1 MADPERIMDLNL
13 NLTDEQKRAMVD
25 ERVCRIV
32 QALPP
37 RDGSLDDESLIAHYL
52 ADEWACL
59 EVAARVLAPAYGL
72 DPMDEDLIVRLQR
85 AAHEAIKAACERMTS
100 DL

>member
-1 MADPERIMDLNL
+1 M
-13 NLTDEQKRAMVD
+13 NLTDERRQAMVD

-37 RDGSLDDESLIAHYL
+37 RDEGLDADALIAEYL

-59 EVAARVLAPAYGL
+59 EVAARVVAPAFGL
-72 DPMDEDLIVRLQR
+72 DAMDDPAVVRIQR
-85 AAHEAIKAACERMTS
+85 AAHEAMKAECRRIAGERGVTP
-100 DL
+100 